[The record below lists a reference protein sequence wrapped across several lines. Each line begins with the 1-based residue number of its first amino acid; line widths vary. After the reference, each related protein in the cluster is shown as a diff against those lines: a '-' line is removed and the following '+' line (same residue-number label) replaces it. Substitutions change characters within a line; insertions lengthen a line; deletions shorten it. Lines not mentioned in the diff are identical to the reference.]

1 MRISDWSSD
10 VCSSDLLW
18 EGIAAD
24 PASIPTAVEELLRWV
39 TPLNNMFRT
48 VAADCE
54 VDGVAMRAGDRIALV
69 YTSANRD
76 EEVFEEPFEVERA
89 RDRTTTQAFGFG
101 TPFYPSAHEARHSQ
115 WIQMDERHKYL
126 PQPHTVAFP
135 HPND

>member
-69 YTSANRD
+69 YPSANRD
-76 EEVFEEPFEVERA
+76 EA
-89 RDRTTTQAFGFG
+89 DRKRVVKGKSVSVRVDLGGRRISKKKKT
-101 TPFYPSAHEARHSQ
+101 E
-115 WIQMDERHKYL
+115 
-126 PQPHTVAFP
+126 HTM
-135 HPND
+135 

>member
-69 YTSANRD
+69 YPSANRD
-76 EEVFEEPFEVERA
+76 EAVFDEPFEVDLA
-89 RDRTTTQAFGFG
+89 RDPNPHVAFGFG
-101 TPFYPSAHEARHSQ
+101 THFCLGAHVARLT
-115 WIQMDERHKYL
+115 MR
-126 PQPHTVAFP
+126 VALEELTKRLTQIGRA
-135 HPND
+135 HV